1 VLSESQP
8 ASQPS
13 VNRANLPD
21 KETMFE
27 DILILRQTRNV
38 NEEQIRLLKVT
49 LARLKRHCEKL
60 EDQIYKN
67 QFDSQPEWV
76 KHKEPS
82 QGMQVNDLE
91 GALAEIIRLK
101 RENNM
106 LIEQRQFFKVNSD
119 KYQKRA
125 IFMRKKYTELKS
137 VMKEKNPKK
146 PKDPSEY
153 RLMYTQAKSAL
164 KNK

>member
-1 VLSESQP
+1 
-8 ASQPS
+8 
-13 VNRANLPD
+13 
-21 KETMFE
+21 MFE

-125 IFMRKKYTELKS
+125 ILMRKKYTELKS
-137 VMKEKNPKK
+137 VMKEKHPKK

-164 KNK
+164 KNKQAEVDQLRLDLNT

>member
-1 VLSESQP
+1 
-8 ASQPS
+8 
-13 VNRANLPD
+13 
-21 KETMFE
+21 MFE

-60 EDQIYKN
+60 EDQIYKS

-91 GALAEIIRLK
+91 SALAEIIRLK
-101 RENNM
+101 RENNL

-125 IFMRKKYTELKS
+125 ILMRKKYTELKS
-137 VMKEKNPKK
+137 VIKEKHPNK
-146 PKDPSEY
+146 PKDQSEY
-153 RLMYTQAKSAL
+153 RLLYTQAKSSL
-164 KNK
+164 KNKQAECE